1 MDTFLSQPTEHNHAP
16 IPERVGA
23 IQLTNQVK
31 IRAQTSDE
39 PTSAIL
45 HSALRTLPLS
55 AASELPRTEMIM
67 QTIRRQ
73 RATPSAAN
81 KEEHLPEALRKTD
94 RGEDFV
100 LHEDT
105 EIIIFTTNN
114 NLSALKQSKH
124 WFADGTFKVCD

>member
-1 MDTFLSQPTEHNHAP
+1 MDTFVSQPTEHNHAP
-16 IPERVGA
+16 IPKRVGA

-39 PTSAIL
+39 PTSTTL

-67 QTIRRQ
+67 QTIRCQ

-81 KEEHLPEALRKTD
+81 KEERLPEALRKTD

-114 NLSALKQSKH
+114 NLSALKQSKR

>member
-1 MDTFLSQPTEHNHAP
+1 MFHLSLSFILKDSKDKVPP
-16 IPERVGA
+16 
-23 IQLTNQVK
+23 L
-31 IRAQTSDE
+31 AQTSDE
-39 PTSAIL
+39 PTSIIL

-81 KEEHLPEALRKTD
+81 KEERLPEALQKTD

-124 WFADGTFKVCD
+124 WYADGTFKVRD

>member
-1 MDTFLSQPTEHNHAP
+1 MDTFLSQPIEYNHSP
-16 IPERVGA
+16 IPERVWA

-31 IRAQTSDE
+31 IRTQTSDE
-39 PTSAIL
+39 PTGTIL
-45 HSALRTLPLS
+45 HSALRTLTLS
-55 AASELPRTEMIM
+55 AASELPCTEMTM

-73 RATPSAAN
+73 RATPSAVN
-81 KEEHLPEALRKTD
+81 KEEHLPEALRNCD
-94 RGEDFV
+94 RGEDSV

-124 WFADGTFKVCD
+124 WFADGSFKVCD

>member
-16 IPERVGA
+16 IPERVWA

-39 PTSAIL
+39 STSTIL

-81 KEEHLPEALRKTD
+81 KEERLPEVLRKTD

-105 EIIIFTTNN
+105 EMIIFTTNN